1 MRKIIAS
8 MWTTLDN
15 FVAGPNDEMDW
26 LRIDDQVMAY
36 EQSFVDDAEMLL
48 LGRSTFGDFAG
59 YWPKAARN
67 PHSDPTERRY
77 AQRVDA
83 MKKVVVSASGKVAQW
98 RNSEVLSALSEKD
111 VAALKHEGEGNIAI
125 YGSLSV
131 IGTLTRLGAIDEFH
145 LLVHPIVLGAGKT
158 MFEKA
163 APVSLELS
171 SAKPFNSGVV
181 LMKYGLGEN
190 SPTSAVR

>member
-26 LRIDDQVMAY
+26 LRIDERVMAY

-67 PHSDPTERRY
+67 PNSDPAERKY

-83 MKKVVVSASGKVAQW
+83 LKKTVVSASGRVAQW
-98 RNSEVLSALSEKD
+98 GNTEVLSTLDEKHL
-111 VAALKHEGEGNIAI
+111 AALKDGGGGYIAI

-131 IGTLTRLGAIDEFH
+131 IGTLTRLWRDRRI
-145 LLVHPIVLGAGKT
+145 
-158 MFEKA
+158 
-163 APVSLELS
+163 S
-171 SAKPFNSGVV
+171 SVGPSDRPGCWKIN
-181 LMKYGLGEN
+181 
-190 SPTSAVR
+190 VRQGQPRLPGTGFG